1 MLQTKKASHQSAAGS
16 CVRCS
21 VHQDDSFL
29 AQAQLGP
36 LPRRTAAG
44 SALTRRVW
52 VSHPQGTELPAGPQ
66 GATRS
71 KNRILLPFPP
81 PGYELLLTGPP
92 PPWLRR

>member
-21 VHQDDSFL
+21 VHQDDTFL

-44 SALTRRVW
+44 SVLTRTESGSPIPKGQSSLRVPRGPRE
-52 VSHPQGTELPAGPQ
+52 VKTGFFSPSLHLGT
-66 GATRS
+66 S
-71 KNRILLPFPP
+71 CC
-81 PGYELLLTGPP
+81 
-92 PPWLRR
+92 